1 MTQGTHPGWGEYRDR
16 SQDRQAHVIVPMTGL
31 GRAALALGVRHILT
45 GDPAGVQPHG
55 GDTASLWGAYSQESY
70 AGNGTGT
77 GARKAVATNREHLL
91 PLCFKGIVSMAHILP
106 AK

>member
-1 MTQGTHPGWGEYRDR
+1 
-16 SQDRQAHVIVPMTGL
+16 MTGL

-91 PLCFKGIVSMAHILP
+91 PLRFKGIVSMAHILP